1 MPTAYDFA
9 DSENELFTFGDKTFY
24 DAIHGVGVFEEFNP
38 DGEYVPNIY
47 LLSKSIQSKN
57 ILEIPI
63 LKAQLMTKTIVT
75 SGLNLEILQS
85 ELENNKDFALFC
97 QK

>member
-1 MPTAYDFA
+1 MFWPRIFYLFVRIFLPGSETSTFFCLEIKALKMPTAYDFA

-63 LKAQLMTKTIVT
+63 LKA
-75 SGLNLEILQS
+75 
-85 ELENNKDFALFC
+85 
-97 QK
+97 